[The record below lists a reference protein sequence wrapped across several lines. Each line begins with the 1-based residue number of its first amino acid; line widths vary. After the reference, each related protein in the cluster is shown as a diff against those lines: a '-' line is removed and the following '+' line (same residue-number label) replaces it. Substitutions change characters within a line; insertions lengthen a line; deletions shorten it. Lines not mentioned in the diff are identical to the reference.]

1 MTAAWRKFGAWL
13 SAVSPKGA
21 KSSEEPCRFLTASA
35 RFVGRLEGFGAGP
48 LGRGEGSEH
57 RHRAPWN
64 KRHAQLRK
72 TCALRLA
79 LRFLFS
85 GFEENNFKER
95 LYQATSR
102 LEPPR
107 AADAGIPRFKSATL
121 FCCFVSFFGF
131 SLSGGSG
138 SVPQEAGPVQA
149 DPAERPE
156 PEPSLHR
163 VASSRLA
170 LRLSHLP

>member
-35 RFVGRLEGFGAGP
+35 RFVGRLEGFGVGP

-131 SLSGGSG
+131 S
-138 SVPQEAGPVQA
+138 PEALEVYHKKQDLFRQIQQNGPS
-149 DPAERPE
+149 
-156 PEPSLHR
+156 PSRAYTASPLH
-163 VASSRLA
+163 A
-170 LRLSHLP
+170 